1 MHSGGSPPHRG
12 WLGRF
17 VFGLDDWLCRRFGVI
32 EFSTHPDCIFR
43 IELRR
48 LDHAITLSGG
58 TALRP
63 GDAIVQ
69 LHFWT
74 ERVPQYDGAG
84 AGFEFARRFNR
95 ALVFSLRELATFLA
109 VRDLTAVQGVRADVA
124 LGTAG
129 HMDQVL
135 RFCGHHGF
143 QPIRHTAPAT
153 IWSPLHRL
161 GENILISLLILAHN
175 RRAFRLDCLR
185 RSRADVFLTRA
196 ELDRRF
202 APPGSRPS

>member
-1 MHSGGSPPHRG
+1 VHSGSDPPQRN

-17 VFGLDDWLCRRFGVI
+17 VFGLDDWLCRRQGVM
-32 EFSTHPDCIFR
+32 EFSAHPECIFR
-43 IELRR
+43 IEMRR
-48 LDHAITLSGG
+48 LDHAIALFGG

-69 LHFWT
+69 LHFWS

-95 ALVFSLRELATFLA
+95 ALVLSLRELAAFLA
-109 VRDLTAVQGVRADVA
+109 ARDLTAVRGVRADVA
-124 LGTAG
+124 LGTAE

-143 QPIRHTAPAT
+143 QPIRETAPAT
-153 IWSPLHRL
+153 AWSRLHRL

-185 RSRADVFLTRA
+185 RGRADVFLTRA

-202 APPGSRPS
+202 APPAPQPS